1 MGLHEIEIL
10 CKAKETV
17 SIMKRQPS
25 EWETFATI
33 YMTGD

>member
-10 CKAKETV
+10 LQGKGN

-25 EWETFATI
+25 EWENFAAI